1 MNRHRKLV
9 ITRTPLRVSFVGGGT
24 DLPSFY
30 QADAPGRVIAT
41 AIDKYLYVTI
51 KSHASIFDERYRIS
65 YSHLEI
71 VNSRDAI
78 ENDTIRACLEHVGI
92 DEPLYIGTFADIPAA
107 SGLGS
112 SSALAVGLL
121 NALYSFVGKPITRG
135 QLAEEACV
143 VEIVR
148 LKQPIGKQD
157 QYAAAFGGLNIFEFQ
172 ADGRVSISPVIMNPE
187 YASRLFGSMA
197 LYWTDLTRKSQVI
210 LSKQNELTKAG
221 VNIKSLRKLRDSV
234 APFVAFLSD
243 CADLETVGRFLS
255 ESWSDKRKLATGIS
269 NARIDEMFEAGMKMG
284 AFGGKLC
291 GAGGGGFLLMLS
303 SPEAMEQISGSMKAK
318 FFLPIQPDFDGSIVL
333 YSRD

>member
-1 MNRHRKLV
+1 
-9 ITRTPLRVSFVGGGT
+9 VSFVGGGT

-30 QADAPGRVIAT
+30 RADPPGRVIAT

-51 KSHASIFDERYRIS
+51 KSHASIFDERYRVS

-78 ENDTIRACLEHVGI
+78 ENDTIRACLEHVGV

-121 NALYSFVGKPITRG
+121 NALYSFVGKPVTRG
-135 QLAEEACV
+135 QLAEEACE
-143 VEIVR
+143 VEIGR
-148 LKQPIGKQD
+148 LKRPIGKQD
-157 QYAAAFGGLNIFEFQ
+157 QYAAAFGGLNVFDFH
-172 ADGRVSISPVIMNPE
+172 ADERVSISPVIMEPG
-187 YASRLFGSMA
+187 YAERFFNSMA
-197 LYWTDLTRKSQVI
+197 LYWTDLTRQSETI
-210 LSKQNELTKAG
+210 LSVQNEMTKSG
-221 VNIKSLRKLRDSV
+221 INIESLRKLRDSV
-234 APFVAFLSD
+234 HPFLS
-243 CADLETVGRFLS
+243 FLS
-255 ESWSDKRKLATGIS
+255 NRRDFQAVGQFLNDSWSDKRTLAKGIT
-269 NARIDEMFEAGMKMG
+269 NVRIDEMFEAGLRTG

-303 SPEAMEQISGSMKAK
+303 EPDAMAHISSNMKAK
-318 FFLPIQPDFDGSIVL
+318 YFVPIQPDFDGSIVL

>member
-1 MNRHRKLV
+1 MSQDHKLV

-30 QADAPGRVIAT
+30 QAEPPGRVIAT
-41 AIDKYLYVTI
+41 AINKYLYVTV

-71 VNSRDAI
+71 VGSRDAI

-121 NALYSFVGKPITRG
+121 NALYAYVGRPMTRG
-135 QLAEEACV
+135 QLAEEACE
-143 VEIVR
+143 VEIGR
-148 LKQPIGKQD
+148 LKRPIGKQD
-157 QYAAAFGGLNIFEFQ
+157 QYAAAFGGLNTFEFHP
-172 ADGRVSISPVIMNPE
+172 DGHVSITPVIVDVE
-187 YASRLFGSMA
+187 FSARFYDCMA
-197 LYWTDLTRKSQVI
+197 LYWTDLTRQASTI
-210 LSKQNELTKAG
+210 LGEQDRLTRAG
-221 VNIKSLRKLRDSV
+221 SNIESLKKMRDSV
-234 APFVAFLSD
+234 RVFADHLSRN
-243 CADLETVGRFLS
+243 ADLRAIGEFLNR
-255 ESWSDKRKLATGIS
+255 SWAEKRGLASGIT
-269 NARIDEMFEAGMKMG
+269 NARIDEMFNSGLKAG

-303 SPEAMEQISGSMKAK
+303 QPESMDSISQTMKAK
-318 FFLPIQPDFDGSIVL
+318 YYVPVRPDFDGSIVL
-333 YSRD
+333 YAHD